1 MLMHRGPHS
10 EKFSAAGIKSLV
22 EHEIHHNISYNKAFK
37 AILVAFQLMTI
48 HIQKPGLN
56 VPLQRKASLQ

>member
-1 MLMHRGPHS
+1 MGIHLMLMHRGPHS

-37 AILVAFQLMTI
+37 AILLAF
-48 HIQKPGLN
+48 
-56 VPLQRKASLQ
+56 